1 MNTATETIKGEK
13 IDKVSAKFNG
23 TETTGVKEVETQ
35 QDIRITHQNGN
46 IYLVSSQIPVNA
58 TVYTMGGS
66 IVARR
71 SSIQEGLLA
80 SNLTKGIYFVK
91 TVGNTSQCSKKIMV
105 E

>member
-1 MNTATETIKGEK
+1 M
-13 IDKVSAKFNG
+13 
-23 TETTGVKEVETQ
+23 KEVETQ

-66 IVARR
+66 IVA
-71 SSIQEGLLA
+71 SQPSIQEGLLA

-91 TVGNTSQCSKKIMV
+91 TVGNTFQCSKKIMV